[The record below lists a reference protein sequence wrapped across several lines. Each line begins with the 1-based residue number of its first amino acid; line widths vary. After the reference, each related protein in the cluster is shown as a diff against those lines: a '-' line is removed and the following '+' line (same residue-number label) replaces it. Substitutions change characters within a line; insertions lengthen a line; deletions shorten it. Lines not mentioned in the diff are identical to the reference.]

1 MRPISIGLLAV
12 AALAVGSL
20 VMAPDEV
27 WGDAAK
33 PSKTIGTEGTA
44 KTIDAGTALR
54 TIEVSPQQHEAPPD
68 STRSPDEAALAGVDW
83 LASVQGNNGG
93 WGQDGGET
101 SFVRVGEN
109 LESNGNDLANTAAAV
124 MALVQAGHTP
134 DGGKHRAVVRRGLE
148 FVLHQVEASPEEGL
162 AVSSITGTQIQ
173 RKLGPYIPTFL
184 TARLLA
190 EIDGEL
196 EDATLNERVREG
208 LQKCVRKI
216 ERNQESDGSWNVSGG
231 WAPILGTSI
240 ASRSLAIAKDK
251 RLEVSETVLA
261 RVDNYTKES
270 AKALAAPAARS
281 GGLGGGVSLRSVESA
296 LAADG
301 SSAGIALYK
310 GAQVLEQLSRT
321 EEDREK
327 NADEIAAIS
336 GQLANGRFVRG
347 FGSMGGEEYFSYLN
361 ISDSLHRTGGEEWET
376 WNGKIKTQL
385 ARMQNDEG
393 SWAGHHCITGRVAVT
408 SAAVLTLLADQQP
421 LDDAM
426 VLPTSH

>member
-12 AALAVGSL
+12 AALVVGSL

-44 KTIDAGTALR
+44 KIIDAGTALR

-68 STRSPDEAALAGVDW
+68 STRSPNEAALAGVDW

-124 MALVQAGHTP
+124 MALIQAGHTP

-148 FVLHQVEASPEEGL
+148 FVLHQVEASPEDGL

-240 ASRSLAIAKDK
+240 ASRSLAIAKNK
-251 RLEVSETVLA
+251 RVEVSEVVLA
-261 RVDNYTKES
+261 RVDNYTKDS
-270 AKALAAPAARS
+270 AKAVASPAGAEGAS
-281 GGLGGGVSLRSVESA
+281 SRSVVSA

-321 EEDREK
+321 EEDRER

-347 FGSMGGEEYFSYLN
+347 LGSMGGEEYFSYLN
-361 ISDSLHRTGGEEWET
+361 ISDSLRRTGGEEWET

-385 ARMQNDEG
+385 ARMQNEEG

-421 LDDAM
+421 LDDAV

>member
-1 MRPISIGLLAV
+1 
-12 AALAVGSL
+12 
-20 VMAPDEV
+20 MAPDEV

-44 KTIDAGTALR
+44 KIIDAGTALR

-68 STRSPDEAALAGVDW
+68 STRSPNEAALAGVDW

-124 MALVQAGHTP
+124 MALIQAGHTP

-148 FVLHQVEASPEEGL
+148 FVLHQVEASPEDGL

-240 ASRSLAIAKDK
+240 ASRSLAIAKNK
-251 RLEVSETVLA
+251 RVEVSEVVLA
-261 RVDNYTKES
+261 RVDNYTKDS
-270 AKALAAPAARS
+270 AKAVASPAGAEGAS
-281 GGLGGGVSLRSVESA
+281 SRSVVSA

-321 EEDREK
+321 EEDRER

-361 ISDSLHRTGGEEWET
+361 ISDSLRRTGGEEWET

-385 ARMQNDEG
+385 ARMQNEEG

-421 LDDAM
+421 LDDAV

>member
-68 STRSPDEAALAGVDW
+68 SSRSPDEAALAGVDW

-148 FVLHQVEASPEEGL
+148 FVLHQVEASPEDGL

-196 EDATLNERVREG
+196 EDATLNKRVRES

-251 RLEVSETVLA
+251 NVEVSEMVLA
-261 RVDNYTKES
+261 RVDNYTKDS
-270 AKALAAPAARS
+270 AKAVASPAGAE
-281 GGLGGGVSLRSVESA
+281 GVSSRSVVSA

-321 EEDREK
+321 EEDRER

-361 ISDSLHRTGGEEWET
+361 ISDSLRRTGGEEWET

-385 ARMQNDEG
+385 ARMQNEEG
-393 SWAGHHCITGRVAVT
+393 SWAGHHCITRRVAVT

-421 LDDAM
+421 LDDAV
-426 VLPTSH
+426 VLPTSN

>member
-12 AALAVGSL
+12 AALVVGSL

-44 KTIDAGTALR
+44 KIIDAGTALR

-68 STRSPDEAALAGVDW
+68 STRSPNEAALAGVDW

-124 MALVQAGHTP
+124 MALIQAGHTP

-148 FVLHQVEASPEEGL
+148 FVLHQVEASPEDGL

-240 ASRSLAIAKDK
+240 ASRSLAIAKNK
-251 RLEVSETVLA
+251 RVEVSEVVLA
-261 RVDNYTKES
+261 RVDNYTKDS
-270 AKALAAPAARS
+270 AKAVASPAGAEGAS
-281 GGLGGGVSLRSVESA
+281 SRSVVSA

-321 EEDREK
+321 EEDRER

-361 ISDSLHRTGGEEWET
+361 ISDSLRRTGGEEWET

-385 ARMQNDEG
+385 ARMQNEEG

-421 LDDAM
+421 LDDAV